1 MTSDTSPARRIDAA
15 RDLFHPDTLRP
26 SMALARQPTV
36 RISALAGLQAALTI
50 AIAVPLVHL
59 SPWPHLIGY
68 AALGALVALFGRF
81 APGRSRNRTVM
92 NAALCQTL
100 AVLGM
105 SLVAWAGAS
114 EAVQLLVLALA
125 CGLFFYISVTG
136 RFGPPGALIF
146 VFAAGASMGDGPT
159 LHIVAERTLATG
171 AVSALAWALCAAT
184 DRLRHMA
191 AADRPMPVEPMPDT
205 RDRLAA
211 ALRICV
217 GAGLAMFA
225 SRALGA
231 AFPAWAAMG
240 ALAVMQGAHL
250 HISIHRGVQR
260 MAGTI
265 VGTFIAWGILTLDP
279 SIWWLLA
286 ILIVLQFC
294 TELIIGANYGLGQVL
309 VTPMALLMTHLAA
322 PHVSSAVLAPE
333 RVMDTALGAAIGIV
347 TALLLSSDRDRLAL
361 ARYRTAQ
368 TEG

>member
-136 RFGPPGALIF
+136 RFGPPGARGSP
-146 VFAAGASMGDGPT
+146 GARGFS
-159 LHIVAERTLATG
+159 
-171 AVSALAWALCAAT
+171 
-184 DRLRHMA
+184 LR
-191 AADRPMPVEPMPDT
+191 
-205 RDRLAA
+205 
-211 ALRICV
+211 
-217 GAGLAMFA
+217 
-225 SRALGA
+225 SRNP
-231 AFPAWAAMG
+231 FF
-240 ALAVMQGAHL
+240 
-250 HISIHRGVQR
+250 R
-260 MAGTI
+260 
-265 VGTFIAWGILTLDP
+265 
-279 SIWWLLA
+279 
-286 ILIVLQFC
+286 
-294 TELIIGANYGLGQVL
+294 
-309 VTPMALLMTHLAA
+309 
-322 PHVSSAVLAPE
+322 
-333 RVMDTALGAAIGIV
+333 
-347 TALLLSSDRDRLAL
+347 
-361 ARYRTAQ
+361 
-368 TEG
+368 